1 MQGGRAGFEYGQLKG
16 AACSVKIF
24 AGQVSG
30 SGEWAETIKES
41 EEYLKG
47 MTTVKA
53 LKAAHAES
61 LDTSKRD
68 LKDGLCEV
76 KRNVETVGIS
86 LREYPEGPSSTA

>member
-1 MQGGRAGFEYGQLKG
+1 MHGGRAGFEYGQLKG

-61 LDTSKRD
+61 LDASKRD

-76 KRNVETVGIS
+76 KRNVETVGIR